1 MKNKLI
7 LFFLALSLLASATV
21 SAQIRELERS
31 TPEAEGVPSGAV
43 IALMD
48 SLMELPK
55 TDIHSVMVLRHGKVI
70 AEAYPAP
77 FAPEYRHAV
86 FSCSK
91 TFVGAAVGLAISE
104 NRLRLTDRVASFF
117 PDQLPDSISANLADM
132 TVRNLLNMTSG
143 VTPDWN
149 MRNVRTD
156 WIKGYLGKQVK
167 VPGEHFDYDSMSS
180 YILSAI
186 VQKVTG
192 MKVLDYLR
200 MKLFEPMHITD
211 ISWEASPEG
220 INTGGWGVYIQS
232 ESLAKFGQLLLNRGV
247 WKGKQLLPAWWV
259 DQMMA
264 KQSDTGSFGYGYGY
278 QMWLC
283 EYPGAI
289 RMDGALGQYVL
300 IIPDKDMVVVITECT
315 LIDGAT
321 QRRLVWNRLLPAV
334 TGDQPLIA
342 GKDYKRLQKKQSS
355 YQLPLV
361 QGKASSSLV
370 GKYADKSIML
380 EPNKFG
386 WQSLELHFKQ
396 KEVIMTVTETNGTK
410 YDLLFGYKQWKKA
423 SIEGYPPY
431 SIEAKGRF
439 NGIEGPFYVAGSYA
453 WPSPSTLELKAHY
466 VNWITALNLTLRFDG
481 ENVQLTVK
489 ENYSSEAKVVKGK
502 VLFIFAPN

>member
-1 MKNKLI
+1 MEKYLDAVQKANQDLHSIMIVQHGDVLAEKWISEGKEDEPHI
-7 LFFLALSLLASATV
+7 LN
-21 SAQIRELERS
+21 
-31 TPEAEGVPSGAV
+31 
-43 IALMD
+43 
-48 SLMELPK
+48 
-55 TDIHSVMVLRHGKVI
+55 SV
-70 AEAYPAP
+70 
-77 FAPEYRHAV
+77 
-86 FSCSK
+86 SK
-91 TFVGAAVGLAISE
+91 TFTASAVGLLISE
-104 NRLRLTDRVASFF
+104 GRLNLTDKVISFF
-117 PDQLPDSISANLADM
+117 PDKLPANVSEDLKAMTIRDLLTMTCGHDTAPSVNTQATETPAKDWVEQFLAHPVEHKPG
-132 TVRNLLNMTSG
+132 TFFAYNS
-143 VTPDWN
+143 
-149 MRNVRTD
+149 
-156 WIKGYLGKQVK
+156 LGI
-167 VPGEHFDYDSMSS
+167 YM
-180 YILSAI
+180 LSAI

-370 GKYADKSIML
+370 GEYADKSIML

-489 ENYSSEAKVVKGK
+489 ENYSSEGG
-502 VLFIFAPN
+502 